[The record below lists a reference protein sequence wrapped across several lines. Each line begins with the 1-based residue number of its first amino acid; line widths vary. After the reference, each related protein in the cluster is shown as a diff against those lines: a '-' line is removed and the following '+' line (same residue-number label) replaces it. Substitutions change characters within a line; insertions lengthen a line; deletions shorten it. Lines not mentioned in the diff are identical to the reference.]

1 MKKRKW
7 IVFFTIALFI
17 PIMSVSATTKVQ
29 CGGIAEIPDKIP
41 QITSLI
47 VTFIEIL
54 VPIILV
60 IMGTID
66 LVKGVAAQKEDDI
79 KKGQQMFIKRLIV
92 GAIIFF
98 VIVLSKF
105 LISLVADSNEEKD
118 NIVSCIDCFISGD
131 CKISY
136 GYDPD
141 GNAIDPEKVHGNS

>member
-29 CGGIAEIPDKIP
+29 CGGIAEIPDK
-41 QITSLI
+41 
-47 VTFIEIL
+47 
-54 VPIILV
+54 
-60 IMGTID
+60 MGTID